1 MPSRWDCL
9 ACGECCRSAGGV
21 PIFEDEAERFKSMGY
36 GDSLNYTEEIMDH
49 LLLQP
54 KVTSLFRVYT
64 IKTPCP
70 LQRGDLCSIHTDKF
84 ISCKAFPFNR
94 IQIYY
99 LSGFMT
105 ISFNKRCRH
114 YNEPDQ
120 HPLTVRR
127 LISLVKPVLEL
138 ASRLYGFPPNVK
150 IHREVLDGIEIADRV
165 VPKDLEKFRLLLELY
180 DLSPEPVK
188 NMKETIKDLTIK
200 DYP

>member
-1 MPSRWDCL
+1 MSRVCGFTLPKPRVCFLVGMPSRWDCL
-9 ACGECCRSAGGV
+9 ACGECCRSADGV

-36 GDSLNYTEEIMDH
+36 GDRLNYTEDIMDN

-70 LQRGDLCSIHTDKF
+70 LQRGNLCSIHTDKF
-84 ISCKAFPFNR
+84 ISCKAFPFNH

-105 ISFNKRCRH
+105 VSFNNRCRH

-138 ASRLYGFPPNVK
+138 ASRLYGFTPNVK

-165 VPKDLEKFRLLLELY
+165 VPRDL
-180 DLSPEPVK
+180 
-188 NMKETIKDLTIK
+188 
-200 DYP
+200 